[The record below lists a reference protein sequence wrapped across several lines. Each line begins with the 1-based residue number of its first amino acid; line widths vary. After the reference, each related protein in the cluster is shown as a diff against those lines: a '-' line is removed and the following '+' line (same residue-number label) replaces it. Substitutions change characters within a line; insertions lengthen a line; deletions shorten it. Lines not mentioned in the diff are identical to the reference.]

1 MKLNE
6 DLSVVSYL
14 NMHTHAADSAH
25 VDVLKVRA
33 SIKRKAVETEET
45 PEQILG
51 SQLQGLIQEAAVQMV
66 PICHVRRCIRQVR
79 QKQNAVH
86 PMPLTRSFEIPDE
99 LTRLDDGENF
109 LLFDS
114 RAEDVNRILVFGT
127 ERTVRLLGESDH
139 SFMDGTFKVV
149 PELFFQLYTIQVLAS
164 FYAVIPCLF
173 VLLPNKMEETYRRLF
188 NQVAV
193 LQPLLHPQTI
203 SMDFEKAAIN
213 AASDCFPNVTVHGCF
228 FHLSQNVYRKVQ
240 SLGLQEKYQADKE
253 SSLAVRMLPALAFVP
268 SDKVDEA
275 FESLQDPMP
284 AELSELVDYYEDTY
298 IRRLRRRHRADPV
311 FRHDIWNVNSRVVL
325 HE

>member
-1 MKLNE
+1 MEVETVASNCGKNKVVLNGFVYVKQKRLANNITSYECERRTGSGTSASECKAKVKLNE

-45 PEQILG
+45 PEQILR
-51 SQLQGLIQEAAVQMV
+51 SQLQGLIQEAAVQMG

-164 FYAVIPCLF
+164 FYVVIP
-173 VLLPNKMEETYRRLF
+173 
-188 NQVAV
+188 
-193 LQPLLHPQTI
+193 
-203 SMDFEKAAIN
+203 
-213 AASDCFPNVTVHGCF
+213 
-228 FHLSQNVYRKVQ
+228 
-240 SLGLQEKYQADKE
+240 
-253 SSLAVRMLPALAFVP
+253 
-268 SDKVDEA
+268 
-275 FESLQDPMP
+275 
-284 AELSELVDYYEDTY
+284 
-298 IRRLRRRHRADPV
+298 
-311 FRHDIWNVNSRVVL
+311 
-325 HE
+325 